1 MNQILRRLAQRSQ
14 DNLKKY
20 QLDSPRSVSTSISL
34 VEYADMWKLSQ
45 RNVEN
50 IYFYVKRE
58 NKEQDNNRTLQLQ
71 KNYGYKW
78 VYEHENRSK
87 WLTKRLVIGALLKVQ

>member
-34 VEYADMWKLSQ
+34 VKYAEK
-45 RNVEN
+45 
-50 IYFYVKRE
+50 
-58 NKEQDNNRTLQLQ
+58 
-71 KNYGYKW
+71 
-78 VYEHENRSK
+78 
-87 WLTKRLVIGALLKVQ
+87 